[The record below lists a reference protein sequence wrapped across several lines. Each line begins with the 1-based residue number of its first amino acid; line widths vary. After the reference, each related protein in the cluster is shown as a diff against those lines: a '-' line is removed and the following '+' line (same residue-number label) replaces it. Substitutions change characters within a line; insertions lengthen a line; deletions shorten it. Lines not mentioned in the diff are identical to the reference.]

1 MAQGFDYS
9 PKKLMA
15 CSSRA
20 EQKQSKKE
28 ELDDD
33 FVVLDIAALSPLV
46 AAEIDSTANPRLSL
60 QRTLSRKGSQRAGA
74 EKNTAAAA
82 AAELAGGEE
91 EASVHVAGE
100 GVSSTVAHATSHIGK
115 CRKVAGR
122 RASLGVDPRRVLFFF
137 ATLSSMGTLI
147 LLYFTL
153 SMSKMADHV
162 ADAR

>member
-20 EQKQSKKE
+20 EQKQGKKE

-46 AAEIDSTANPRLSL
+46 AAEIDSTASPRLSL
-60 QRTLSRKGSQRAGA
+60 QRTLSRKGAQRAGA
-74 EKNTAAAA
+74 EKNTAAAV
-82 AAELAGGEE
+82 EPAGGEE

-100 GVSSTVAHATSHIGK
+100 GVSSTVAHVTSHTGK

-122 RASLGVDPRRVLFFF
+122 RASVGVDPRRVLFFF

-153 SMSKMADHV
+153 SMGKMTDHV
-162 ADAR
+162 ADVR